1 MTSPSLS
8 KGFLSPLSEQYHSYS
23 NVSLVSVREI
33 HVYTVIYGISTM
45 RQWRKANWLCGY
57 HRPQNEQQKI
67 NQKLHHS
74 FQPIISLARTV
85 VVTAET
91 LHLQCSYT
99 EAQSLNTDD
108 EKQAPKDCHGNRA
121 FQHHHYH
128 HHHHRRRPLIHL
140 RRCTVELKVCWKI
153 SNSLENKF

>member
-8 KGFLSPLSEQYHSYS
+8 KGFLSPLSEHHSYS
-23 NVSLVSVREI
+23 NASLVSVREI

-57 HRPQNEQQKI
+57 HRPQNEQHKI
-67 NQKLHHS
+67 NQTLYHS

-121 FQHHHYH
+121 FQHHHH
-128 HHHHRRRPLIHL
+128 HHHHHL
-140 RRCTVELKVCWKI
+140 HHSLFHLMGCTVELKVCWKI
-153 SNSLENKF
+153 SNSLENMF

>member
-1 MTSPSLS
+1 M
-8 KGFLSPLSEQYHSYS
+8 
-23 NVSLVSVREI
+23 
-33 HVYTVIYGISTM
+33 
-45 RQWRKANWLCGY
+45 
-57 HRPQNEQQKI
+57 
-67 NQKLHHS
+67 
-74 FQPIISLARTV
+74 

-128 HHHHRRRPLIHL
+128 HHHRRRPLIHL